1 MRLKTPFPR
10 MLIRKAGPERRT
22 QPRHSCAYDV
32 PYRIDNQFGTAR
44 IRDVSIGGIGMIL
57 PGAIRPGELLTVEL
71 PDPTRNSWRL
81 KLLRVV
87 HAEAQSDGGWRV
99 GSAFTKTLT
108 ADELTTILTRS

>member
-10 MLIRKAGPERRT
+10 MLIRKAGPERRA
-22 QPRHSCAYDV
+22 QPRRSCAYDV
-32 PYRIDNQFGTAR
+32 PYRIDNRFGTAR

-57 PGAIRPGELLTVEL
+57 PGAVRPGELLTVEL

-87 HAEAQSDGGWRV
+87 HAKARSAGGWLV
-99 GSAFTKTLT
+99 GSAFTKLL
-108 ADELTTILTRS
+108 AAHELTSILARS